1 MKPEE
6 EENKEETTEELED
19 LLKPEEPKGNR
30 RTECARKPEVKE
42 KPEIWVKPE
51 EEENKEETTE
61 ELEDLLKPEEPKV
74 IEEPN
79 VLENQR

>member
-1 MKPEE
+1 M
-6 EENKEETTEELED
+6 
-19 LLKPEEPKGNR
+19 
-30 RTECARKPEVKE
+30 
-42 KPEIWVKPE
+42 KPE

-74 IEEPN
+74 IEELN